1 MTPEER
7 LAELGINEMPLD
19 AAVQLSLWAEVE

>member
-7 LAELGINEMPLD
+7 LAELGFSVELD
-19 AAVQLSLWAEVE
+19 PVGNLLARNRPAG